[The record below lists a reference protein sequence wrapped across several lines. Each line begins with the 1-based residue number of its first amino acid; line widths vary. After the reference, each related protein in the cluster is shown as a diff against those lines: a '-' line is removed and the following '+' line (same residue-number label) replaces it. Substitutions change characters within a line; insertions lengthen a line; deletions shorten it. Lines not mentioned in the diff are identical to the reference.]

1 MRKILSS
8 AVILTAAAAVSM
20 PAYGITPQQQER
32 RVNVL
37 TYNIRNAIGMDG
49 VRDYD
54 RLADAIAR
62 TGADIVAVQEVDS
75 VTGRSGGRYVLG
87 EIGARAL
94 YHPCFSAAIDYDGGK
109 YGIGLLS
116 KEKPLSV
123 KRLPLPGREEAR
135 TLIVAEFPGYIMAN
149 AHLSLTSDD
158 ALASVP
164 VIVAEAVA
172 AEKPFIVAGDWNS
185 KPDSP
190 VIAELKKAGFQ
201 IVSDGKTP
209 TWPADKPTECIDYIA
224 VYKPDSAGIVAL
236 SSSVLNEPA
245 ASDHRPIK
253 ATLQIK
259 TPVDRMVYHK
269 PYLQNP
275 TDGGITVMFQTNAL
289 ADCSVEYGTD
299 TLHFKKARALEAGQA
314 IVHDIE
320 HKVRLT
326 GLEPGKKYYYRVRA
340 KEIIANHAYS
350 KKFGDEYVSP
360 FYTFTV
366 PASDATDFT
375 ALIFD
380 DLHEFKPTIQAFSK
394 LADEIPHDL
403 VIFNGDCFT
412 EPSSRAD
419 AMATIHLIA
428 DAFDLANVPSLI
440 IRGNHEIRNAYSSGM
455 PSLLDQPGGKTYGAF
470 NWGDTRFVFLD
481 CGEDKTDDTWVYY
494 GLNDFTQLRADQAEF
509 LKAELKSNAM
519 KKASKRVLVHHI
531 PIWGNTDKYKPCSE
545 MWQPLLA
552 KAPFDVDIAGHTHEH
567 KYYPEGTQEG
577 NPMPVVVGG
586 GYKPESAT
594 MMVLSRKG
602 KAMTLSVLNTKG
614 EEILHLDL

>member
-1 MRKILSS
+1 MILMS
-8 AVILTAAAAVSM
+8 AAAMSV
-20 PAYGITPQQQER
+20 PAHSLTPQQQER

-37 TYNIRNAIGMDG
+37 TYNIRNGIGMDG
-49 VRDYD
+49 VCDYD
-54 RLADAIAR
+54 RIADAIAR

-87 EIGARAL
+87 EIGSRAL
-94 YHPCFSAAIDYDGGK
+94 YHPIFSAAIDYDGGK

-135 TLIVAEFPGYIMAN
+135 TLIVAEFPGYVMAN
-149 AHLSLTSDD
+149 THLSLTPDD

-164 VIVAEAVA
+164 VIVAEAKA
-172 AEKPFIVAGDWNS
+172 AKKPFIVAGDWNS
-185 KPDSP
+185 MPDSP
-190 VIAELKKAGFQ
+190 VIAALKKAGFE

-209 TWPADKPTECIDYIA
+209 TWPADKPTDCIDYIA
-224 VYKPDSAGIVAL
+224 VYKPKSAGIVPL
-236 SSSVLNEPA
+236 SSSVLKEPA

-253 ATLQIK
+253 AALQIK
-259 TPVDRMVYHK
+259 TPADQMVYHK

-299 TLHFKKARALEAGQA
+299 TLHLKKARALEAGQA

-326 GLEPGKKYYYRVRA
+326 DLEPGKKYYYRVCA

-350 KKFGDEYVSP
+350 KTFGDEYVSP

-366 PASDATDFT
+366 PAQDATDFT
-375 ALIFD
+375 AIIFD
-380 DLHEFKPTIQAFSK
+380 DLHEFQPTIQAFSK
-394 LADEIPHDL
+394 LAKEIPHDFI
-403 VIFNGDCFT
+403 IFNGDCFT
-412 EPSSRAD
+412 EPSSRAN
-419 AMATIHLIA
+419 AIGTIHMIA

-455 PSLLDQPGGKTYGAF
+455 PSLIDQPGGKTYGAF

-509 LKAELKSNAM
+509 LKAELKSKAL

-531 PIWGNTDKYKPCSE
+531 PIWGNTDEYKPCSE
-545 MWQPLLA
+545 MWQPLLT
-552 KAPFDVDIAGHTHEH
+552 KAPFDIDIAGHTHQH
-567 KYYPEGTQEG
+567 KYYPAGTQEG
-577 NPMPVVVGG
+577 NPVPVVVGG
-586 GYKPESAT
+586 GYKLDSAT

-602 KAMTLSVLNTKG
+602 KAMTLSVLNTNG